1 MEAKEKKGSEL
12 SGVYFR
18 RGSPVGIVITAIGLG
33 YFTWVSFWPQTIPYQ
48 KLGPLGL
55 FTQYLVDNHLVLIR
69 NVCWLSWLIHVGE
82 AIYAVILCNKKGI
95 TNGRA
100 RLLWFLQTFLFG
112 IASLSLLLAYKP
124 YHHKK
129 K

>member
-1 MEAKEKKGSEL
+1 MKAAGS
-12 SGVYFR
+12 GAAFFK
-18 RGSPVGIVITAIGLG
+18 RGSLFWIVVITVAFG
-33 YFTWVSFWPQTIPYQ
+33 YHTWVSFWPQTIPYQ